1 MKVNSITFSMYST
14 RPENWSGTVN
24 LVDEGG
30 TSAYVPLSSADVLSV
45 VVFLQ
50 EHHQSRIRGFGV
62 EALVMKVEIPL
73 LAAPTDILLTAD
85 DEIPF

>member
-24 LVDEGG
+24 LMDEGG
-30 TSAYVPLSSADVLSV
+30 TNAYVSLSSADVLSV

-50 EHHQSRIRGFGV
+50 ERLQSRIRGFGV
-62 EALVMKVEIPL
+62 EASVMKVEIPL
-73 LAAPTDILLTAD
+73 LAAPTDISLTAD